1 MRRNVVG
8 KFAAAVALLLVMA
21 AQAVQAQG
29 LTGTIS
35 GTVTIAGA
43 RVPLTDVRV
52 QVVGTVLQAS
62 SNVRGEYRLVNV
74 PAGQQTLSFSRIGY
88 KAERIRVSVVAGQTT
103 THDQALI
110 ESAANLAQVVV
121 TGTAGNQERR
131 AQAATVASIDASKLV
146 ESGPISSLAELL
158 TARTP
163 GVSVNKASGSVG
175 TASQI
180 RIRGNSS
187 ISLSN
192 TPLIFVDGIRVSE
205 AQPAIGV
212 GGQVSDR
219 LNDISPDDIESIE
232 IVKGPAAA
240 TLYGADASVGVIQ
253 IITKRGKMGSQKFTQ
268 SVRSEFGF
276 IGANFTPPD
285 NWGACTAAL
294 VLATSVNPLC
304 RGKAAG
310 TLVSDNPLR
319 RTNAFRSGVDRSFG
333 WTGRGGGQNY
343 GYFVSGG
350 YDSQYGTLPNNEL
363 TRYNGRVNFSFTP
376 DPKWALDASISF
388 IRSFTQLPDNDNNI
402 YGYMGG
408 GQLGSP
414 LSRRD
419 DGLPGQDGW
428 FGFARQ
434 IDAITAIRN
443 TLQTHRNLYALTAN
457 YTPLSW
463 FTHRVTMGA
472 DVLRDEFTRY
482 FPKNAVGVYAAA
494 LNGGSNAQTRQGFE
508 RFTLDYLGNVRGEW
522 GSDRQWETNVSFGA
536 QTIASRTENLSAL
549 GQGFVVN
556 SNNTIGAASTSS
568 GDQGYAEQTQYGL
581 LGQLQVGYRN
591 KIFVQ
596 LANRIDR
603 FSSIGRPDDA
613 FLLPK
618 IGVTYTLSEES
629 WFKVPWVSDFRIRA
643 AYGET
648 GRSPGAG
655 AALQTFSAQPY
666 AISAT
671 STAAGAVPGN
681 PGNTNLKAERGTE
694 FEAGADW
701 SMFRNRVNFE
711 LTGYIKVTKDLLL
724 QVPLAPSLGYR
735 TDPFRNIGE
744 VLNRGVEFAVNAQMV
759 RSRDLQWDMRYSM
772 NTLTNRLNSLT
783 NDQGTV
789 APFFTGNVGRM
800 IPGQQLGVLTSKRI
814 LAINPTTGVVTVD
827 SAFRPIN
834 NVLPTFEA
842 ALYNSFRLG
851 KYIQVSAS
859 IDTKRDFGIY
869 NQTDYFRET
878 QVVRSARRL
887 VPGTV
892 SAFEFQRRYGN
903 PTVGQPAF
911 VQLGGVST
919 TVAEV
924 REAYIQPGDFTRI
937 RELAGTITLP
947 APWMNKIGATT
958 GAVTIAFQNV
968 MLFTS
973 YQGPDPEVIT
983 GLVNNGQF
991 DRSDFLT
998 IPTPRRVIMR
1008 LNLTF

>member
-8 KFAAAVALLLVMA
+8 KFVAALAVMLVMA
-21 AQAVQAQG
+21 AQSVQGQG
-29 LTGTIS
+29 TTGTIA
-35 GTVTIAGA
+35 GTVTIAGVRA
-43 RVPLTDVRV
+43 PLTDVRV
-52 QVVGTVLQAS
+52 AVVGTVMQAT

-103 THDQALI
+103 SHDQALT

-131 AQAATVASIDASKLV
+131 AQAATVASIDASRLV
-146 ESGPISSLAELL
+146 ESGPVSSVQELL

-163 GVSVNKASGSVG
+163 GVSVNKASGSTG

-192 TPLIFVDGIRVSE
+192 TPLVFVDGVRVSE
-205 AQPAIGV
+205 AQNSLGV
-212 GGQVSDR
+212 NGQVTDR
-219 LNDISPDDIESIE
+219 LNDISVDDIESIE

-253 IITKRGKMGSQKFTQ
+253 IITKRGKLGSQKFTQ

-276 IGANFTPPD
+276 IGANYSPPD

-304 RGKAAG
+304 RGRAVG
-310 TLVSDNPLR
+310 TLVSDNPLK
-319 RTNAFRSGVDRSFG
+319 RTNAFRAGVDRSFG

-343 GYFVSGG
+343 GYFISGG

-363 TRYNGRVNFSFTP
+363 SRYNGRVNFSFTP

-408 GQLGSP
+408 GLLGSP

-419 DGLPGQDGW
+419 DGVPGQDGW

-434 IDAITAIRN
+434 VDAITAIRN
-443 TLQTHRNLYALTAN
+443 SVQTHRNLYSLTAN
-457 YTPLSW
+457 YTPKSW
-463 FTHRVTMGA
+463 FTNRLTLGA
-472 DVLRDEFTRY
+472 DLLRDEFTRF
-482 FPKNAVGVYAAA
+482 FPKNSIGVYAAA
-494 LNGGSNAQTRQGFE
+494 LNGGSNGQTRQGFE
-508 RFTLDYLGNVRGEW
+508 RMTVDYLGNMRGEW
-522 GSDRQWETNVSFGA
+522 GTDRQWETNVSFGV
-536 QTIASRTENLSAL
+536 QTIASRTENLSAT
-549 GQGFVVN
+549 GVGFVVN
-556 SNNTIGAASTSS
+556 GNNTVGSASSTS
-568 GDQGYAEQTQYGL
+568 GGQGYGEQTQYGL

-596 LANRIDR
+596 VANRIDR
-603 FSSIGRPDDA
+603 FSSFGRPDDA

-629 WFKVPWVSDFRIRA
+629 WFKLPWVSDFRVRA

-648 GRSPGAG
+648 GRTPGAG
-655 AALQTFSAQPY
+655 AALQTFIAAPY

-671 STAAGAVPGN
+671 TSAAGAVPGN
-681 PGNTNLKAERGTE
+681 PGNASLKAERGTE

-711 LTGYIKVTKDLLL
+711 LTGFYKVTKDLLL
-724 QVPLAPSLGYR
+724 QVPLPPSLGYQSN
-735 TDPFRNIGE
+735 PFKNIGE
-744 VLNRGVEFAVNAQMV
+744 VMNRGVEFAVNAQMI
-759 RSRDLQWDMRYSM
+759 RSRDLQWDLRYSM
-772 NTLTNRLNSLT
+772 NTLTNRLNSLS
-783 NDQGTV
+783 NAEGNV
-789 APFFTGNVGRM
+789 AQFPVGNVGRM

-827 SAFRPIN
+827 SGFRPIN

-851 KYIQVSAS
+851 KYIQLSAS

-869 NQTDYFRET
+869 NLTDYFRET
-878 QVVRSARRL
+878 QVVRDRRRL
-887 VPGTV
+887 VPGAV
-892 SAFEFQRRYGN
+892 SAFEWQRRYGN

-924 REAYIQPGDFTRI
+924 REAFIQPGDFTRV
-937 RELAGTITLP
+937 RELAGTVTLP
-947 APWMNKIGATT
+947 TEWMSKIGAAT

-968 MLFTS
+968 LLFSS
-973 YQGPDPEVIT
+973 YQGADPEVLTNIAS
-983 GLVNNGQF
+983 QF